1 MSAAQADVISYNA
14 AISACEKASEWQASL
29 ATLFEL
35 LGWVKF
41 LLWPVCVCRDEVG
54 VRENYVASISSVHD
68 YSNLSPLKSKGTGK
82 QWKRLVP
89 SCWIQLAIEP
99 LRMETSSRILPDTVS
114 FNAALSA
121 CDEAGLKSLCEY
133 CGFMVDFLASLTTKC
148 QYLMIICMPTPE
160 HGHEPSKACLTGWP
174 TVTTVAVGCSRGL
187 SHIILFSSLP
197 KKRQESL
204 CRLAV
209 GKLHCSCFTQ
219 WRCLLAKGS
228 EHFLCWRVYVE
239 YVWTCRLNVARRANR
254 IYVGGGGKFML
265 RVRRRI
271 PTSTTCPGWV
281 SACSWQVLMT
291 AIELNAQRV
300 CSKCNLHQSSAIYLD

>member
-41 LLWPVCVCRDEVG
+41 LLWPVCVCVCVCAGMRSVFAKIMLLL
-54 VRENYVASISSVHD
+54 YYISCSICRPSWSVLSMITN
-68 YSNLSPLKSKGTGK
+68 SNLSPLKSKGTAK

-114 FNAALSA
+114 FNTALSA
-121 CDEAGLKSLCEY
+121 CDEAGLKGLCEY
-133 CGFMVDFLASLTTKC
+133 FGFMVDFLASLTTKC

-160 HGHEPSKACLTGWP
+160 HCKSHEPSKACLTGWP

-228 EHFLCWRVYVE
+228 EHFLCWRLYVE
-239 YVWTCRLNVARRANR
+239 YVWICRLNGARRAAR
-254 IYVGGGGKFML
+254 IYVGGGGKFVL
-265 RVRRRI
+265 RVSRRI
-271 PTSTTCPGWV
+271 PTTCPGWV
-281 SACSWQVLMT
+281 LA
-291 AIELNAQRV
+291 RV
-300 CSKCNLHQSSAIYLD
+300 ECTKSV